1 MFLIF
6 FRCLMAKT
14 GETALNNSSVL
25 RRCAII
31 VGVALVLGTL
41 LLGSA
46 QIAFGQGRS
55 GQSRLHHIVTS
66 ANSNVHAN
74 ADLTGSTDPIAF
86 GAPVVL
92 PATRPTTISILTNQA
107 FGNAPAPVPS
117 TVTIPAGHWQ
127 NAILTITGTQQG
139 RQFDR
144 LLLIWVGN
152 AQIFTGVTPEPT
164 QAGIAW
170 RVQKDITTY
179 LPLLRGPQTFTT
191 WIDNFVTSVFTGI
204 PVVSVSLSL
213 YPQHGGDLASTAT
226 DQEPADAIV
235 PLTNSPAM
243 VTVHPNN
250 TFTTTLNLPN
260 DITSVHLDL
269 YAIAQINDEF
279 WWASTPAFRELEVS
293 IDGKPAGMVWP
304 FPFVYTGGVNPLLW
318 RPISAINTMDMP
330 AYSLDLTPFAGL
342 LGGQHTITINVLN
355 NQDFWLLSG
364 SLFLQENHGQP
375 TSGAV
380 TLDTLSFPT
389 AAQTTTT
396 PLISDTSTTGNS
408 QIATTATQQYTI
420 EGTLHTG
427 HGTLTASVT
436 SAFHFSNDQVLTNP
450 DNWQIVH
457 GFQQVVTDEGLR
469 DPHGRTST
477 RHTDETYTIDTAG
490 GFIQNAQSQNAFLLP
505 TNLSQTLNVVRKDSN
520 SGEPDFQSTLNLS
533 LEAFANLQQ
542 GDPAANIPQ
551 VTLGS
556 TTANGNFQTSSGL
569 SYHLLLAARA
579 GSVTEDN
586 LQANFTAS

>member
-1 MFLIF
+1 M
-6 FRCLMAKT
+6 
-14 GETALNNSSVL
+14 NNSPVF
-25 RRCAII
+25 RRLAIM
-31 VGVALVLGTL
+31 VGVSLILGTIL
-41 LLGSA
+41 FGST
-46 QIAFGQGRS
+46 QMAFGQGKS
-55 GQSRLHHIVTS
+55 GQSRLRHVV
-66 ANSNVHAN
+66 AFPNSGTHAN
-74 ADLTGSTDPIAF
+74 ADLTGSTNPIAF
-86 GAPVVL
+86 GTPVVL
-92 PATRPTTISILTNQA
+92 PSIQPTTISILTNQA

-117 TVTIPAGHWQ
+117 TVSIPAGHWQ
-127 NAILTITGTQQG
+127 NAILTITGTQKG
-139 RQFDR
+139 VQFDR

-152 AQIFTGVTPEPT
+152 SQIFTGVTPEPT
-164 QAGIAW
+164 QTGISW
-170 RVQKDITTY
+170 RVQKDITAY
-179 LPLLRGPQTFTT
+179 LPLLSGTRTFTT
-191 WIDNFVTSVFTGI
+191 FIDNFVTSVFTGI

-213 YPQHGGDLASTAT
+213 YPRHDGDLASVAT
-226 DQEPADAIV
+226 DQDQEPADAIV

-260 DITSVHLDL
+260 DITSAHLDL

-293 IDGKPAGMVWP
+293 IDGKPAGLVWP
-304 FPFVYTGGVNPLLW
+304 FPFVYTGGVNPFLW

-364 SLFLQENHGQP
+364 SLFLTENHGQP

-408 QIATTATQQYTI
+408 QIDATATQQYTI
-420 EGTLHTG
+420 EGTLQSG
-427 HGTLTASVT
+427 HETSTASVT
-436 SAFHFSNDQVLTNP
+436 SALHFSNDQVLTNP

-457 GFQQVVTDEGLR
+457 GFQEVVTNESLR
-469 DPHGRTST
+469 DPRGRMST
-477 RHTDETYTIDTAG
+477 QHTDETYTIDTAG
-490 GFIQNAQSQNAFLLP
+490 GFIQNPQSQNAFLLP
-505 TNLSQTLNVVRKDSN
+505 TNLSQTLNIVRKDS
-520 SGEPDFQSTLNLS
+520 SPGEPDFQSTLNLS
-533 LEAFANLQQ
+533 LEAFANLQE
-542 GDPAANIPQ
+542 GDPSANIPQ

-556 TTANGNFQTSSGL
+556 TTANGNFQTSNGL
-569 SYHLLLAARA
+569 SYHLLLAAHA